1 MFLFLDVAIKM
12 VTSHGSSSWLM
23 ANGSWLMAQGSL
35 LGWSVCMYVVSSSF
49 CREHVCAHSICVQV
63 ALRAG
68 FADLAKALDGK
79 KGIITQIKTT
89 KAALKD
95 EDMSQFDK
103 HPDVVVQALTV
114 FSKEVSEQA
123 SKIDSCRKNDIGP
136 LQMCS

>member
-1 MFLFLDVAIKM
+1 MAQA
-12 VTSHGSSSWLM
+12 HGSWPM
-23 ANGSWLMAQGSL
+23 AHGSWLKAHCLVCQFACMSFL
-35 LGWSVCMYVVSSSF
+35 SSV

-63 ALRAG
+63 ALRGG

-123 SKIDSCRKNDIGP
+123 SKIDTCRKNDIGP